1 MEKASENHSPHGKNW
16 LKIFFVLH
24 FIIDISI
31 AIPLFIAPVFFLE
44 NLGWQAIDPVAARL
58 VASALFGI
66 GIESYL
72 GRNSSSEAMKN
83 MLNLKIIWSLSAII
97 GIAISIFENNLGH
110 LISVKI
116 ILAVFIVFN
125 LLWIYWR
132 IRLARDNY

>member
-24 FIIDISI
+24 FIIDVSI
-31 AIPLFIAPVFFLE
+31 AVPLFIAPMFFLKI
-44 NLGWQAIDPVAARL
+44 LGWHDIDPVAARL

-72 GRNSSSEAMKN
+72 GRNSSSEAMIN

-97 GIAISIFENNLGH
+97 GIIISIAESNYETPFL
-110 LISVKI
+110 LKL
-116 ILAVFIVFN
+116 ILAVFIFFN
-125 LLWIYWR
+125 LIWIYWR
-132 IRLARDNY
+132 MHLNNDHY

>member
-1 MEKASENHSPHGKNW
+1 MEKTSKKYSPHGKNW
-16 LKIFFVLH
+16 LTIFFVLH

-31 AIPLFIAPVFFLE
+31 AIPLFIAPVFFLK
-44 NLGWQAIDPVAARL
+44 NFGWQAIDPVAARL

-97 GIAISIFENNLGH
+97 GIAISIFGNNLGH
-110 LISVKI
+110 LIPVKI

-132 IRLARDNY
+132 IRLAGNNY